1 MSGPVK
7 AVCSNRQALQQR
19 KRRLSSPGEALGGAG
34 ENFGE
39 AEHSSVSRAG
49 IRCSRRNPLQFSAQL
64 NKSIAI
70 FGVSRSDATAESD
83 S

>member
-7 AVCSNRQALQQR
+7 AVCSSRQALQQR

-34 ENFGE
+34 ENLVRLSTAAS
-39 AEHSSVSRAG
+39 AEQELGAH
-49 IRCSRRNPLQFSAQL
+49 RRNRLQFSVQL

-70 FGVSRSDATAESD
+70 FGVSRSDATAESER
-83 S
+83 